1 MDGCN
6 GSGPMKAQRQEA
18 KLDTMLNELTSRA
31 NHVKRLAKTVN
42 RSLYSQNRREEE
54 EKVIATAPTPPPEYP
69 VDTVLGGI
77 EQAGNAI
84 VDACDELERTLEKV
98 REVVGEAGILY

>member
-1 MDGCN
+1 
-6 GSGPMKAQRQEA
+6 MKMQEA
-18 KLDTMLNELTSRA
+18 KLDTMLNELTERA
-31 NHVKRLAKTVN
+31 NHVKRVAKTVS
-42 RSLYSQNRREEE
+42 RSLYSQRKREEE
-54 EKVIATAPTPPPEYP
+54 GKMVSTTAPTPPPEYP

-84 VDACDELERTLEKV
+84 ADACDELERTLEKV